1 LFFWVVG
8 ETTVRPS
15 EPLISAPCDGLAVV
29 GVQDE
34 GYAGDLSVPAGEL
47 EAVRRPPVVRPDRYD
62 LAVMDALRPVAA
74 MAHQQQAVLG
84 HDPIDAL
91 KAGQPRDRSGTRNWD
106 LEAFRQ
112 YSGDTDVAGNQDAY
126 ERAMDC
132 QALLDD
138 TDHLALD
145 PAGGDTA
152 HGVFGHLIDYESC
165 HLHWAWRPR
174 KMWSETF
181 TSKLPK

>member
-1 LFFWVVG
+1 
-8 ETTVRPS
+8 
-15 EPLISAPCDGLAVV
+15 
-29 GVQDE
+29 
-34 GYAGDLSVPAGEL
+34 
-47 EAVRRPPVVRPDRYD
+47 
-62 LAVMDALRPVAA
+62 
-74 MAHQQQAVLG
+74 
-84 HDPIDAL
+84 
-91 KAGQPRDRSGTRNWD
+91 
-106 LEAFRQ
+106 
-112 YSGDTDVAGNQDAY
+112 VAGNQDAY

-181 TSKLPK
+181 TSKLGVCIPRRCAVFWCCSGAAMLR